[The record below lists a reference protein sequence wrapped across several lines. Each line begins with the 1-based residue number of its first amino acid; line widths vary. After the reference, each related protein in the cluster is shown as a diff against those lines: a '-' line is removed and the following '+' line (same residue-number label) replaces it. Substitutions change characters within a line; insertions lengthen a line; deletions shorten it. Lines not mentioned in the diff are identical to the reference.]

1 MKDAQLKA
9 LLKKTQTKAAQV
21 KKPSRKAYDPTLEAT
36 RSAVEA
42 DDTDAKDIF
51 REMKKRE
58 F

>member
-9 LLKKTQTKAAQV
+9 LLKKTQAKAAQV
-21 KKPSRKAYDPTLEAT
+21 KKPTRQAYDSTLEAT

>member
-21 KKPSRKAYDPTLEAT
+21 KKPTRQAYDSTLEAT